1 MNDFD
6 FDQDLAQVATAVQRL
21 SREVRID
28 PQHRV
33 RLHAELMQHHR
44 RMMASPPRARTS
56 WLAPFTHLSRLAVV
70 TPLALGGA
78 VAASVLLW
86 GLAVTGQQRAHPAQ
100 AEKLSAAMVRTVPT
114 VTGWQWGVTRH
125 GANSTRFTGYTN
137 PNPGRVYVYRYSGK
151 LVPYLRVNG
160 EWKGVPTE
168 TSGSV
173 STTDWLWAFAQLPV
187 RLAEHRAKILDRTR
201 VVDGTSAVGVA
212 YMLTAGRSI
221 TVRAIAWV
229 NPTSGRILLL
239 ERQVLRGHRLVE
251 ADWAHYVY
259 QRSR

>member
-6 FDQDLAQVATAVQRL
+6 FDRDLARISGEVRRL

-28 PQHRV
+28 PEHRV
-33 RLHAELMQHHR
+33 RLRAELLHHHR
-44 RMMASPPRARTS
+44 RMTKAPHRGWTS
-56 WLAPFTHLSRLAVV
+56 WLSPVRNLGRLAVV

-86 GLAVTGQQRAHPAQ
+86 GLAVTGQQRVQPAQ

-137 PNPGRVYVYRYSGK
+137 PNPGRVYVYRYGGT

-187 RLAEHRAKILDRTR
+187 RLAEHQATILDRTR
-201 VVDGTSAVGVA
+201 VVDGTSAVGVQ
-212 YMLTAGRSI
+212 YMLTGGPSV

-229 NPTSGRILLL
+229 NPKSGRILLL
-239 ERQVLRGHRLVE
+239 ERQVLRGQRLVE